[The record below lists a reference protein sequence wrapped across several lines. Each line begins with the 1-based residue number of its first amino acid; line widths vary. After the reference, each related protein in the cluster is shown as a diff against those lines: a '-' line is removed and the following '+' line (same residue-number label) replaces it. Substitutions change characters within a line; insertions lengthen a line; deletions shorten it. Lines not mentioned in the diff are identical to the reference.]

1 MGSSPEVR
9 MGMASRSLQV
19 GGLGSG
25 VMALHPVG
33 PLSASTYWRRR
44 LLLLGGLLVLLVV
57 AKSCAAGPTKAS
69 LKKPSGAATSRPA
82 SKPSTSPTTRP
93 TVRASATTR
102 PAGEAPACADSAVTL
117 TATTDAAT
125 YGLGA
130 RPKIT
135 MTARNN
141 SAVSC
146 RRDLGSGAVELLV
159 YSGQD
164 RFWSSD
170 DCSLGRAAGVVT
182 LGPGQSQSIV
192 KTWPGVRSAPGCG
205 GSKQAATVG
214 TYQVVARVGTLRRD
228 GAVFAIHA

>member
-1 MGSSPEVR
+1 
-9 MGMASRSLQV
+9 
-19 GGLGSG
+19 
-25 VMALHPVG
+25 MALHPVG

-57 AKSCAAGPTKAS
+57 AKSCAAGGTKAS
-69 LKKPSGAATSRPA
+69 LKKPSAAATSRPTSTNA
-82 SKPSTSPTTRP
+82 TSKPSTGPTTRP
-93 TVRASATTR
+93 TIRASATTQ
-102 PAGEAPACADSAVTL
+102 PAGEAPVCADSAVTL

-130 RPKIT
+130 GPKIT
-135 MTARNN
+135 MTARNS

-170 DCSLGRAAGVVT
+170 DCNLGRAAGVVT
-182 LGPGQSQSIV
+182 LGPGQSQSVV
-192 KTWPGVRSAPGCG
+192 KTWPGVRSAPGCS
-205 GSKQAATVG
+205 GSKRAATVG
-214 TYQVVARVGTLRRD
+214 TYKVVARLGTLRRD
-228 GAVFAIHA
+228 GAVFTIHA